1 MRRLLVAAAAL
12 NQTPLDLKGNQER
25 IIDVI
30 SNHTHPETSILC
42 FPEMCITGYGCEDAF
57 FYRSVQERAWKA
69 LEAIAEAS
77 GHYART
83 SMLIAVGLPVMF
95 NNSLYNVCALV
106 GGGRILALIPKQN
119 LCADGVHYETRWFKP
134 WPQGAERYYDDG
146 SFSPNI
152 PFGDLILKY
161 SDLKVGIEICEDAW
175 AAARPGI
182 AHSQRGVDII
192 LNPSASHF
200 ALGKSW
206 IRKRFVV
213 EGSRAFGCAYIFA
226 NLLGNEAGRVIYEG
240 DTLIASGGKL
250 VAQGDRLTFWDH
262 VVTNAI
268 IDVDENRTRR
278 IQMASVKMHERTEA
292 DEAMHGKPPL
302 TTVPDDLKGN
312 RDLPVETPFSKADE
326 FEDFTAAVSLGLYD
340 YMRKSRS
347 NGFVLSLSGG
357 VDSAACAVLVKEMI
371 ERCGPCETE
380 LGSHSGHGTNTSTLT
395 CVYQA
400 TKNSSDE
407 TREAARSVAEGLGF
421 EFVVWEVEKMV
432 EGYSY
437 LVEKAIGRDLEWTRD
452 DMAMQNIQARVRA
465 PGIWMLANIKN
476 ALLLTTSNRSEA
488 AVGYATMD
496 GDTCGGLAPIA
507 GIGKPFLIDWLCH
520 MSGKYPCL
528 KPVLALKPTAELRPL
543 AWTEKQTDEAD
554 LMPYPLLEAI
564 QKAAI
569 RDKLSPDE
577 VFVKLCSDTQ
587 WFAEGDPEQLK
598 KWIDKFFMLWH
609 RNQWKRERYAP
620 AFHVD
625 DESLDPKTW
634 CRFPILSGRL

>member
-1 MRRLLVAAAAL
+1 MRRLLVAAASL
-12 NQTPLDLKGNQER
+12 NQTPLDLQGNQER

-57 FYRSVQERAWKA
+57 FYRSVQERAWDA

-77 GHYART
+77 GNYART

-95 NNSLYNVCALV
+95 NNALYNVCALV

-134 WPQGAERYYDDG
+134 WPQGVERYYDDG

-161 SDLKVGIEICEDAW
+161 SDLKVGVEICEDAW

-213 EGSRAFGCAYIFA
+213 EGSRAFGCVYVFA

-250 VAQGDRLTFWDH
+250 IAQGDRLTFNDH
-262 VVTNAI
+262 MVTNAI
-268 IDVDENRTRR
+268 VDVDENRTRR

-292 DEAMHGKPPL
+292 DEAMQGKPPL
-302 TTVPDDLKGN
+302 TTIPDDLKGN
-312 RDLPVETPFSKADE
+312 HDLPVETPFSKADE

-357 VDSAACAVLVKEMI
+357 VDSAACAVLVKEMV
-371 ERCGPCETE
+371 ERCPR
-380 LGSHSGHGTNTSTLT
+380 SRPSIKQNKDILT
-395 CVYQA
+395 CVYQS
-400 TKNSSDE
+400 TKNSSFVTE
-407 TREAARSVAEGLGF
+407 RAARSVAEGLGF
-421 EFVVWEVEKMV
+421 KFEVWDVEKLV
-432 EGYSY
+432 EGYSN
-437 LVEKAIGRDLEWTRD
+437 LVESAIVRKLDWKTD

-507 GIGKPFLIDWLCH
+507 GIGKPFLIDWLRY
-520 MSGKYPCL
+520 MREKYACL
-528 KPVLALKPTAELRPL
+528 QPVLELKPTAELRPG
-543 AWTEKQTDEAD
+543 KDQTDEAD
-554 LMPYPLLEAI
+554 LMPYPLLERI

-569 RDKLSPDE
+569 RDKLSPAE
-577 VFVKLCSDTQ
+577 VFEQINSSYSGAWD
-587 WFAEGDPEQLK
+587 DPDLLK
-598 KWIDKFFMLWH
+598 KYIDRFFTLWH

-634 CRFPILSGRL
+634 CRFPILSGKL